1 VNFLER
7 RQPRRPAA
15 TFDAAGFADLARS
28 RGAVSCDRDNARVK
42 ANAKLLVLGAGRQQ
56 LGLLAAARRR
66 GLVVVAVDRDPSAP
80 GFRFADRRAL
90 ISFED
95 EPALHRLAEAERIDG
110 VISPA
115 NDWSVGIAA
124 RVAHRLARP
133 HPLDPKTAALAASWL
148 KQRERFAETGVPHD
162 AWLGDGPEVTVQAFS
177 LGGEFHPLT
186 GPAAVAGL
194 AGRAAAVLG
203 IREGPTSTRIRI
215 TPRCPQV
222 IELAARLASPE
233 EVEVA
238 RVATGLDLHELA
250 LKGALGEPIDLGAL
264 VRHPRAA

>member
-1 VNFLER
+1 M
-7 RQPRRPAA
+7 P
-15 TFDAAGFADLARS
+15 G
-28 RGAVSCDRDNARVK
+28 VS
-42 ANAKLLVLGAGRQQ
+42 ANQKKLLVLGAGRQQ
-56 LGLLAAARRR
+56 LGLLDAARKR

-80 GFRFADRRAL
+80 GFRLADRRAL

-124 RVAHRLARP
+124 RVAHRLALP

-177 LGGEFHPLT
+177 LAGELNALA
-186 GPAAVAGL
+186 GPAGVAGL
-194 AGRAAAVLG
+194 AARAAGALG

-215 TPRCPQV
+215 TLSGPRV
-222 IELAARLASPE
+222 IELAARLGSPE
-233 EVEVA
+233 EVEVV
-238 RVATGLDLHELA
+238 RVATGVDLNVLA
-250 LKGALGEPIDLGAL
+250 LKGALGEPVALDEL
-264 VRHPRAA
+264 VRRPQAA